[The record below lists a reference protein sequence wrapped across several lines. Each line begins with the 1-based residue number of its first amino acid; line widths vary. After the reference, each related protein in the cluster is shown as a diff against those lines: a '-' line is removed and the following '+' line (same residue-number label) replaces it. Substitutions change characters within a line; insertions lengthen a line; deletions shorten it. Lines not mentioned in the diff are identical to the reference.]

1 MSSSS
6 FSSSSRPPSLLHA
19 WYGKVHEHH
28 ALAAASACREA
39 AEALEGRAAARAQ
52 EWKLKIWGFRFLPF
66 ATVVGVQGS
75 AIQCLF
81 DLGLGP
87 GP

>member
-1 MSSSS
+1 MCPPPPRPSC
-6 FSSSSRPPSLLHA
+6 PPSLLHA

-28 ALAAASACREA
+28 ALAAASACCEA

-52 EWKLKIWGFRFLPF
+52 EWKLKMWGPF
-66 ATVVGVQGS
+66 ATVVGVQPFSVFG
-75 AIQCLF
+75 LV
-81 DLGLGP
+81 LGP